1 MDPIKV
7 SAYSAL
13 ASAFATIVLVI
24 VTIFYAYQ
32 TRKQANEAQ
41 KQRELQFQPLV
52 TAEYALAENKWAVL
66 IRLKNVGYGIATNIG
81 LDVTP
86 GLNGKD
92 EISTIKVSSLVPG
105 QSYDYFI
112 GFVENLPK
120 LKENQRIKFA
130 INYSDLSGNIYNAGY
145 FPDRGNVLQGAV
157 RGGVGHEEQMWRDYV
172 KAILTDMSDSIKKI
186 AQNIEKR
193 R

>member
-130 INYSDLSGNIYNAGY
+130 INYSDLSGNI
-145 FPDRGNVLQGAV
+145 
-157 RGGVGHEEQMWRDYV
+157 
-172 KAILTDMSDSIKKI
+172 
-186 AQNIEKR
+186 
-193 R
+193 